1 METDRDILDLTTE
14 CLNEAFDKEPV
25 IATAADLLQG
35 IQFMDT
41 HGVRKFDLI
50 VCAETMFETDGD
62 KLPSNGL
69 RMMQSFRETGF
80 RTPIIILTDDRST
93 TLDNLTPVYRG
104 QNGFQSRLLRAL
116 SDSLPHSI

>member
-1 METDRDILDLTTE
+1 METDRDVLDLTTE
-14 CLNEAFDKEPV
+14 CINEAFDVQP
-25 IATAADLLQG
+25 ATVTDLLWG
-35 IQFMDT
+35 IQFMDK
-41 HGVRKFDLI
+41 HRVRKFDLI

-69 RMMQSFRETGF
+69 RMMQDFRATGF

-104 QNGFQSRLLRAL
+104 QNGFHSRLLRAL
-116 SDSLPHSI
+116 GDLFPHRI